1 MVGGKT
7 IISEDVF
14 ADLAKTAMM
23 KVENVVAATEV
34 ENTIVAIA
42 KKVAERVAPQVNV
55 KKTDA
60 IVGDGEHQA
69 AAVGHVSFEIK
80 VTILYGA
87 NIPETTIRLRET
99 LVNEV
104 ETLTGFQVDKIDVI
118 VEKLIKPE
126 AVPASVD

>member
-60 IVGDGEHQA
+60 VVGDGEHQA
-69 AAVGHVSFEIK
+69 AAVGH
-80 VTILYGA
+80 
-87 NIPETTIRLRET
+87 
-99 LVNEV
+99 
-104 ETLTGFQVDKIDVI
+104 
-118 VEKLIKPE
+118 
-126 AVPASVD
+126 